1 MPIVSQAQRRWLH
14 WAESEG
20 KVPAGMSERWED
32 HTPKGKKLPE
42 RVMKKEAFFRGFEKR
57 AADTLVEQGQPV
69 PEQSAAGPD
78 PAGGPQPTAAK
89 MMKWNPHGG
98 VDPRTPEE
106 MAQAQAV
113 DLITMPEGVE
123 GAGCGSCQ
131 FFRGIDEAL
140 GTGFCTHPEVKLDVT
155 TKMHCSRWNAPGTY
169 RAWEA
174 ADPSAVPNAGML
186 GEADQLEQSGLP
198 QAAAMQPP
206 MAGGAPGQPGA
217 EAGMPGEIAPGQAGG
232 GAPGEGVTDTSETK
246 AEKRPAKKGKDEKDA
261 GGHTINVNLG
271 EKKEAF
277 WRGFEK
283 EASAVDL
290 GDRKHWLNDPPAHTD
305 HMTPQQFRDWTKSKA
320 AKPYLKMEM
329 AE

>member
-1 MPIVSQAQRRWLH
+1 MPLKSEAQRRWMH

-42 RVMKKEAFFRGFEKR
+42 RVMTKEAFYRGFEKR
-57 AADTLVEQGQPV
+57 AAEVAAAAEAAPAEAPQAQAEVGRPGAPGPLAP
-69 PEQSAAGPD
+69 PE
-78 PAGGPQPTAAK
+78 K
-89 MMKWNPHGG
+89 LLKWNPAGG
-98 VDPRTPEE
+98 VDPRSPEE

-131 FFRGIDEAL
+131 FFRGLDEGL

-169 RAWEA
+169 RAWEQ

-186 GEADQLEQSGLP
+186 GEADQLAQSGLP
-198 QAAAMQPP
+198 EAAAMQPP
-206 MAGGAPGQPGA
+206 MGGAPGQPGQPGQPGA
-217 EAGMPGEIAPGQAGG
+217 EAGIPGEIVPGQAAQAG
-232 GAPGEGVTDTSETK
+232 PGEGATDNSETK
-246 AEKRPAKKGKDEKDA
+246 SEKKPAKKGKDDKDA

-277 WRGFEK
+277 WRGFN
-283 EASAVDL
+283 A
-290 GDRKHWLNDPPAHTD
+290 
-305 HMTPQQFRDWTKSKA
+305 
-320 AKPYLKMEM
+320 
-329 AE
+329 